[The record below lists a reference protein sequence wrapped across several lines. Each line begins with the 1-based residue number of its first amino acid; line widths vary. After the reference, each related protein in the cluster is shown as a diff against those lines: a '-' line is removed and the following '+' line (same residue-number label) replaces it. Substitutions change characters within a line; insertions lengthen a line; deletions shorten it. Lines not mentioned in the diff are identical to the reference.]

1 MFSLE
6 DLLGQQQ
13 GTQAV
18 DEISNTVGAQPSAV
32 NSAIQLALPAI
43 INGLANN
50 AQTPQGAESLNNA
63 LEQHDG
69 GILDSF
75 GGLGGLA
82 GAILGGGGQQQPASP
97 QLNAGGILGHIFGGN
112 QGQVTQQI
120 SNQSGLNMGQVAQIL
135 MVLAPIVM
143 SYLGRQKQQNNL
155 DAGGISDMLGQQQQQ
170 IQQSPQG
177 GFLSNMLDSDG
188 DGSISDDI
196 ASMAF
201 KYMTNR

>member
-18 DEISNTVGAQPSAV
+18 DQISQTVGAEPSAV
-32 NSAIQLALPAI
+32 GSVIQMALPAL
-43 INGLANN
+43 INGLASN

-63 LEQHDG
+63 LDQHDG
-69 GILDSF
+69 GILDNL
-75 GGLGGLA
+75 GGLGSLA
-82 GAILGGGGQQQPASP
+82 GAIFGGGQPASP
-97 QLNAGGILGHIFGGN
+97 QMNAGGILGHILGGS
-112 QGQVTQQI
+112 QGNVTQQI
-120 SNQSGLNMGQVAQIL
+120 SNQSGLGMGQVAQIL
-135 MVLAPIVM
+135 MILAPIVM
-143 SYLGRQKQQNNL
+143 AYLSRQKQQNNL
-155 DAGGISDMLGQQQQQ
+155 DAGALSEMLGQQQQQ

-177 GFLSNMLDSDG
+177 GFLERMIGGDG
-188 DGSISDDI
+188 DGSITDDI

>member
-18 DEISNTVGAQPSAV
+18 DEISQTVGAQPSLV
-32 NSAIQLALPAI
+32 NSAIQMALPAL

-63 LEQHDG
+63 LNQHDG
-69 GILDSF
+69 GILDSL
-75 GGLGGLA
+75 GGLSGLA
-82 GAILGGGGQQQPASP
+82 GAILGGGSQPASP
-97 QLNAGGILGHIFGGN
+97 QLNAGGILGHILGGS

-120 SNQSGLNMGQVAQIL
+120 SNQSGLGMGQVAQIL
-135 MVLAPIVM
+135 MLLAPIVM
-143 SYLGRQKQQNNL
+143 SYLSRQKQQNNL
-155 DAGGISDMLGQQQQQ
+155 DAGGLQDMLGQQQQQ

-177 GFLSNMLDSDG
+177 GFLERMLDSDG
-188 DGSISDDI
+188 DGSVTDDI